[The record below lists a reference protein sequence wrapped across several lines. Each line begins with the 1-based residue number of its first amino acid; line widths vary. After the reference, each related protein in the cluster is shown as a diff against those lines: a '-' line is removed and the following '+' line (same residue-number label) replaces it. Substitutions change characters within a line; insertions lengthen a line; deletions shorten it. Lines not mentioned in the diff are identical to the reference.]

1 MKFIE
6 IFGPQ
11 KYFLGEKTVVETNLV
26 VITDS
31 SNVRYFDQYLIN
43 IFFRSMKVERYLR
56 DAQKSPNRLYFD
68 T

>member
-11 KYFLGEKTVVETNLV
+11 KYFFGEKTVVETNLV

-31 SNVRYFDQYLIN
+31 SNVRYFDQ
-43 IFFRSMKVERYLR
+43 
-56 DAQKSPNRLYFD
+56 
-68 T
+68 